1 MGRVIYK
8 ESHEAFTVYLVW
20 NRYAMDIHTVEYY
33 TIKINRVNLQ
43 QGKKSHKHNAL
54 SQKQL
59 QKGICNSPCKIFKLT
74 RTTILYIVC
83 EYAKYKR
90 TIPTL
95 GKQSPIKRGGRKGCH
110 TALLL

>member
-1 MGRVIYK
+1 M
-8 ESHEAFTVYLVW
+8 W

-59 QKGICNSPCKIFKLT
+59 QKGICTSPCKIFKLT